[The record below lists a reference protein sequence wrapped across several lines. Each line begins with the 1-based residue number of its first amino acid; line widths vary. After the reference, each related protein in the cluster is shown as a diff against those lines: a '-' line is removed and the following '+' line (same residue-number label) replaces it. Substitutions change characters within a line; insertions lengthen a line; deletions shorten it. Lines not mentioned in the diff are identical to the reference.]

1 MDVII
6 ELLIYIGIVSIEALV
21 WVYIKS
27 YRGDI
32 LCRKDFDR
40 MKMSLLQLLQ
50 EDGYSCEMNEGRIVL
65 TYCQEFFVIFFEA
78 SQFGN
83 QYARVTIDD
92 YYKIEGMQDV
102 SPFIMDAVMGR
113 AIHINRRTPNIA
125 YEDTCVCYYATD
137 VRNIRHY
144 YCGLRSILKMLIEN
158 ENWARQD
165 FLQFHK
171 DFGRKSQA
179 DNENHIG
186 FRPSTG
192 DESEKMQHSVAAEST
207 EKSLPKSAK

>member
-1 MDVII
+1 
-6 ELLIYIGIVSIEALV
+6 
-21 WVYIKS
+21 
-27 YRGDI
+27 
-32 LCRKDFDR
+32 
-40 MKMSLLQLLQ
+40 
-50 EDGYSCEMNEGRIVL
+50 
-65 TYCQEFFVIFFEA
+65 
-78 SQFGN
+78 
-83 QYARVTIDD
+83 
-92 YYKIEGMQDV
+92 MQDV

>member
-27 YRGDI
+27 YWGDI
-32 LCRKDFDR
+32 LCR
-40 MKMSLLQLLQ
+40 
-50 EDGYSCEMNEGRIVL
+50 
-65 TYCQEFFVIFFEA
+65 
-78 SQFGN
+78 
-83 QYARVTIDD
+83 
-92 YYKIEGMQDV
+92 
-102 SPFIMDAVMGR
+102 
-113 AIHINRRTPNIA
+113 
-125 YEDTCVCYYATD
+125 
-137 VRNIRHY
+137 
-144 YCGLRSILKMLIEN
+144 
-158 ENWARQD
+158 
-165 FLQFHK
+165 K